1 MAIPRD
7 KKAQAR
13 DAEYAAALD
22 MLDRLRDD
30 RTITA
35 NEHLIRHSRLLAE
48 ATRVPWP
55 DSVRLLVGFATV
67 AVVVILFA
75 LVMQLLAAVVNAFGG

>member
-7 KKAQAR
+7 QKAHAR

-22 MLDRLRDD
+22 LLDRLRDD
-30 RTITA
+30 GTITV
-35 NEHLIRHSRLLAE
+35 NEHLIRHTRLLAE
-48 ATRVPWP
+48 ASRVPWP
-55 DSVRLLVGFATV
+55 DSVRLLVGFGTV
-67 AVVVILFA
+67 VVVVILFA